1 MEQIAKPI
9 INPIGWFTKL
19 LISLGKLMFVLIVI
33 AETPNG
39 SKRKVAKKIIINIC
53 CLIFIS
59 LFVSY

>member
-33 AETPNG
+33 LA
-39 SKRKVAKKIIINIC
+39 
-53 CLIFIS
+53 LIGVYYLWIKN
-59 LFVSY
+59 